1 MDKIYSNSE
10 IIKAVLEGILSD
22 VDKKRM
28 EESSIFISK
37 WKKIITSIKSVVNP
51 DCGKAMYSHSQVID
65 IKDGTLILQV
75 DHPGF
80 IQLFENHKKYI
91 FRGLEMNL
99 PQMKIKNISYLLD
112 KKNDYNTQRDM
123 TREEMRAAIEKQSPK
138 EDKIFENPEE
148 KKDSPVQ
155 KEFPPELEAIFSR
168 MRKSILTNDK
178 KI

>member
-10 IIKAVLEGILSD
+10 MIKAVLEGILSD

-37 WKKIITSIKSVVNP
+37 WKKIVTSIKSVVNP
-51 DCGKAMYSHSQVID
+51 DCGNGMYSHSQVID

-80 IQLFENHKKYI
+80 IQLFETHKKYI
-91 FRGLEMNL
+91 FRGLEMHL

-112 KKNDYNTQRDM
+112 KKNDYNTQRDI

-138 EDKIFENPEE
+138 EEKIFENLEE
-148 KKDSPVQ
+148 KKASGMK